1 MTETELPA
9 GLPAT
14 APPTVLVVDDEPAVA
29 DVLRLLLGE
38 EGYEVRC
45 AYDGAAALAEAER
58 RPPDAV
64 VTDVMLPGLGGADL
78 ACRLRERGIPVVVLS
93 AGAAGV
99 AVPGVRC
106 LRKPLDLAAFLE
118 AVALALGR

>member
-1 MTETELPA
+1 MS
-9 GLPAT
+9 
-14 APPTVLVVDDEPAVA
+14 PPTVLVVDDEPALA
-29 DVLRLLLGE
+29 SLLSLLLGD

-45 AYDGAAALAEAER
+45 AHDGEAALAEAAR
-58 RPPDAV
+58 RPPDVV
-64 VTDVMLPGLGGADL
+64 VTDLMMPGMGGAEP
-78 ACRLRERGIPVVVLS
+78 ARRLRARGIPVVLLTA
-93 AGAAGV
+93 AGAGV